1 MYSMGTRRFALEH
14 IKVTH
19 HISIY
24 FCILSLISQSL
35 HCSCGAWRQHDIAPT
50 TNKQERKVYRGM
62 SGDKGCKE
70 MRARVIRLK
79 Y

>member
-1 MYSMGTRRFALEH
+1 MRRSIPSGQAPYYTCNLLIYIFFNLMYSMGTRRFALEH

-35 HCSCGAWRQHDIAPT
+35 FLWCMEAT
-50 TNKQERKVYRGM
+50 
-62 SGDKGCKE
+62 
-70 MRARVIRLK
+70 
-79 Y
+79 